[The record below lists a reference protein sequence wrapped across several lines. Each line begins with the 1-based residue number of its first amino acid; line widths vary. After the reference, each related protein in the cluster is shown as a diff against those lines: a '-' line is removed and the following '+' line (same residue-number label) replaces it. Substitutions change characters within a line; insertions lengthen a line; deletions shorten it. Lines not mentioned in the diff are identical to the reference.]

1 MKKFIQS
8 KFLMFIFLPVLV
20 IGCVLA
26 PLLVP
31 TSQTDTEP
39 SETTFS
45 GKFEFYDVTLDQASK
60 DTVNI
65 SFGYQ
70 IEQGLDTSG
79 LQIMAQPQKKDV
91 SCSIKEFTTNS
102 KPYIFKGD
110 VPDLVKSDNNI
121 TTMSMAT
128 PAKCRFKGFT
138 LIVFR
143 LEGSN
148 PVLFYEQDF
157 EIPFDLEKQ

>member
-1 MKKFIQS
+1 MRKSIQS
-8 KFLMFIFLPVLV
+8 IYPAFILLPVLA
-20 IGCVLA
+20 IGCAFASSLA
-26 PLLVP
+26 QP
-31 TSQTDTEP
+31 SQTDTER
-39 SETTFS
+39 SETIFS
-45 GKFEFYDVTLDQASK
+45 GKFEFFDVVLDQESK

-70 IEQGLDTSG
+70 IEKGLDTSG

-91 SCSIKEFTTNS
+91 SCSIKDFTTNS

-110 VPDLVKSDNNI
+110 VPALVKSDNV

-138 LIVFR
+138 L
-143 LEGSN
+143 
-148 PVLFYEQDF
+148 
-157 EIPFDLEKQ
+157 

>member
-1 MKKFIQS
+1 MRKSIQS
-8 KFLMFIFLPVLV
+8 IFPVFILLPVLA
-20 IGCVLA
+20 IGCA
-26 PLLVP
+26 FASSLVQP
-31 TSQTDTEP
+31 SQTDTE
-39 SETTFS
+39 SSDTTFS
-45 GKFEFYDVTLDQASK
+45 GKFEFFDVTLDQESK

-70 IEQGLDTSG
+70 IEKDLDTSG

-91 SCSIKEFTTNS
+91 SCSIKDFTTDS
-102 KPYIFKGD
+102 KPYVLED
-110 VPDLVKSDNNI
+110 VPDLIKSDNV

-128 PAKCRFKGFT
+128 PAKCRFTGFT

-148 PVLFYEQDF
+148 PVIFYEQDF
-157 EIPFDLEKQ
+157 EIPFDLEKR